1 MARVMALDYGKK
13 RSGLATTDSLQLIAS
28 PLTTV
33 ETPKLMEFF
42 EDYLKTEKV
51 ECLVIGQPTHA
62 DGTATP
68 LEEDI
73 QQFIEKFVKKFPAI
87 KLERQDERFTSQM
100 ASEVIR
106 FSVKKKKKRREK
118 GLVDQISAAIILQ
131 EYMGFI

>member
-33 ETPKLMEFF
+33 ETPKLMTFLEN
-42 EDYLKTEKV
+42 YLKEEEV
-51 ECLVIGQPTHA
+51 ECFVIGQPMHA
-62 DGTATP
+62 DGSATP
-68 LEEDI
+68 LEKDI
-73 QQFIEKFVKKFPAI
+73 QQFIDKFVKKYPDI
-87 KLERQDERFTSQM
+87 KIVRQDERFTSQM
-100 ASEVIR
+100 AKEVIQ
-106 FSVKKKKKRREK
+106 FSVKKKKKRRDK